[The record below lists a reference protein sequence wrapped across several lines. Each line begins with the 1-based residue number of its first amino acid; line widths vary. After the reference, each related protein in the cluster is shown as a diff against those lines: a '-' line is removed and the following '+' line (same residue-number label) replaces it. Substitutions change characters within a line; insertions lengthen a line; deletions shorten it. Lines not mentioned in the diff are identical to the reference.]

1 MAAELVIGPVF
12 GLFLFGWGVFF
23 ASLIAYRQQQRE
35 EKFRRLRA
43 YWQGMF
49 HACSGHR
56 LAIWWH
62 DEAGWIVSL
71 CDAPPGNEVA
81 HFRAQVRGDTLTATL
96 GASGVALDLRFLP
109 DGELVSPL
117 VPGLYGDTA
126 VEQDWLQEVMSG
138 KAARWQR
145 E

>member
-12 GLFLFGWGVFF
+12 GLLLFGLGVFF
-23 ASLIAYRQQQRE
+23 TSLVLYLQQRRE

-62 DEAGWIVSL
+62 DEEGWIVSL
-71 CDAPPGNEVA
+71 CQSPPGNEVA
-81 HFRAQVRGDTLTATL
+81 HFRAQVRGDTMTAAL
-96 GASGVALDLRFLP
+96 SDSGVALDLRFLP

-117 VPGLYGDTA
+117 VPGLHGDVA

-138 KAARWQR
+138 TATRWRR